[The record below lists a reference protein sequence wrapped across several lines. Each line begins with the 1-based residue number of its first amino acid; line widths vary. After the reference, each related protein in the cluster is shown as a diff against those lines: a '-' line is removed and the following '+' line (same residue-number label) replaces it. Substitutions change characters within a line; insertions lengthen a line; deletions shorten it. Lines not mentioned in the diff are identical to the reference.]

1 MHGNT
6 IYSTRHHDLFFL
18 LCTHDGAY
26 RFPHWCE
33 APHISLHVLI
43 YQVSFILS
51 LSCMPFVPYQHQWNW
66 SYLTEK
72 LMSFQASFFFFFPLI
87 YRRNYYNYSVQ
98 EQKESRTQA
107 QLPVWW
113 FSKYVKLIKDDA
125 KKKRPNF
132 KHRLDYC
139 SNLSFNIPFQEYAI
153 AIVMIRVEVC

>member
-1 MHGNT
+1 MATQYIQLVIMTCFSSFVHMTVLTASLIGAKLPT
-6 IYSTRHHDLFFL
+6 YLYIYLYIRFL
-18 LCTHDGAY
+18 SYSVCHACHL
-26 RFPHWCE
+26 
-33 APHISLHVLI
+33 
-43 YQVSFILS
+43 
-51 LSCMPFVPYQHQWNW
+51 
-66 SYLTEK
+66 YLTSISETDHIWQRNWWVFR
-72 LMSFQASFFFFFPLI
+72 LPFFFFPLI

-98 EQKESRTQA
+98 ERKESRTQA

-139 SNLSFNIPFQEYAI
+139 SNLSFNIPFQEYAT

>member
-1 MHGNT
+1 MATQYIQLVIMTCFSSFVHMTVLTASLIGAKLPTYLYISGFFHTQFVMHAICTLPASVKLIIFDRETDEFSG
-6 IYSTRHHDLFFL
+6 FL
-18 LCTHDGAY
+18 
-26 RFPHWCE
+26 
-33 APHISLHVLI
+33 
-43 YQVSFILS
+43 
-51 LSCMPFVPYQHQWNW
+51 
-66 SYLTEK
+66 
-72 LMSFQASFFFFFPLI
+72 FFFFPLI